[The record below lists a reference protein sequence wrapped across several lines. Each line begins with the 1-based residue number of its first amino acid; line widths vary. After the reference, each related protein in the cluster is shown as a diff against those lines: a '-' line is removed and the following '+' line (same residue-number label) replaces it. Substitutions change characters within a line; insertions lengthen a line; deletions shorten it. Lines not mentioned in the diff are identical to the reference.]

1 MIWMDYVIAGAVKL
15 YLKKNGMRV
24 AKGTYEALDQEVE
37 RLLKRAC
44 ERTKMNGRQTVMPQ
58 DL

>member
-1 MIWMDYVIAGAVKL
+1 MEYVIAGAVKL

-24 AKGTYEALDQEVE
+24 AKGTYEELDRQVE
-37 RLLKRAC
+37 KLLKRAC
-44 ERTKMNGRQTVMPQ
+44 ERTQMNGRQTVMPQ